1 MLIVVMIV
9 LRLPTFFR
17 RSFYAHQYLFS
28 NEARVLALLTNTEVN
43 ANMAMRAYL
52 NAHAS
57 VVMAVVPLAYLAIIA
72 YLHVLVERPTDGWR
86 TGALYD
92 DDDLA
97 DRVTWANAWWLHFV
111 TSTTVGYGV
120 YVVRT
125 HVGRVLAVVSVMFG
139 LVMSS
144 YIVNAVF
151 ETLNMS
157 RGERYIL
164 EKLELKAVRA
174 EMVISATLLIQ
185 RSMRVKAW
193 RRRNEADTRG
203 SPERRR
209 EIRREL
215 AGQQGAARLRRDG
228 EAAHSR
234 AFSDRRLSVWE
245 RCRMQGRLAAAH
257 ARFERARA
265 KWRRTQ
271 RKIKRM
277 QQRDFELESMME
289 KILGH
294 TSNLAATKF
303 ETRFEE
309 MEERVAAVETQLSGR
324 LDTVDE
330 NVTAMRCQLDVLC
343 KAMLGKP

>member
-1 MLIVVMIV
+1 M
-9 LRLPTFFR
+9 
-17 RSFYAHQYLFS
+17 
-28 NEARVLALLTNTEVN
+28 LALLTNTEVT

-57 VVMAVVPLAYLAIIA
+57 VVMAVAPLAYLAIIA

-92 DDDLA
+92 DDDFT

-111 TSTTVGYGV
+111 TATTVGYGV

-125 HVGRVLAVVSVMFG
+125 HVGRVLAVISVMFG

-157 RGERYIL
+157 RAERYIL

-174 EMVISATLLIQ
+174 EMVVSATLLIQ

-215 AGQQGAARLRRDG
+215 AGQWAAPRTGDG
-228 EAAHSR
+228 EAARSR

-245 RCRMQGRLAAAH
+245 LCRMQGRLAGAQ

-309 MEERVAAVETQLSGR
+309 MEERVVAVETQLSGR
-324 LDTVDE
+324 LDAVDE
-330 NVTAMRCQLDVLC
+330 NVTAMRSQLDVLC
-343 KAMLGKP
+343 KAVLYKVGK